1 MSEKLQK
8 WRTLNIH
15 SAPLYPL
22 WQVIPSKLP
31 RSGLRRC
38 ESVLVVASVYVSVNF
53 FFFFLREVLVDNLLP
68 AAVAASCSSQQ
79 WEKEPGRRVGRRS
92 AGGAGRAA
100 AGGGKKAHTRSRRTG
115 SERIT
120 ISQRNNKS
128 LCQLS
133 QKAKHT
139 TSSCRFSWDW
149 AILSSKK
156 WRKKKRLFAPKIDI
170 LVRFKE
176 FVITYS
182 HVWTSKMCF
191 HAYIYMQKRRRVSK
205 TRLFNDF
212 PRNFKEWIF
221 ALTSTQ
227 SSKHFHILNLA
238 AWSSQWY
245 ASISL

>member
-100 AGGGKKAHTRSRRTG
+100 AGGGKKAQDWFWTHYCASVKEITNHCVSCHKKQNTQPPAAGFLEIEQFSQVRNE
-115 SERIT
+115 ER
-120 ISQRNNKS
+120 KS
-128 LCQLS
+128 VSLPLN
-133 QKAKHT
+133 
-139 TSSCRFSWDW
+139 RYFG
-149 AILSSKK
+149 AI
-156 WRKKKRLFAPKIDI
+156 
-170 LVRFKE
+170 
-176 FVITYS
+176 
-182 HVWTSKMCF
+182 
-191 HAYIYMQKRRRVSK
+191 
-205 TRLFNDF
+205 
-212 PRNFKEWIF
+212 
-221 ALTSTQ
+221 
-227 SSKHFHILNLA
+227 
-238 AWSSQWY
+238 
-245 ASISL
+245 